1 MIQLYKMSHL
11 SEPCT
16 NKNKIEL
23 ELDLPNY
30 ATKSDLK
37 NATGVVV
44 SQFAK
49 KDVYDELV
57 SAF

>member
-1 MIQLYKMSHL
+1 MIQLYKMRHL

>member
-1 MIQLYKMSHL
+1 MSHL

-37 NATGVVV
+37 TQQALLYHNLL
-44 SQFAK
+44 K
-49 KDVYDELV
+49 KMYMMNWLV
-57 SAF
+57 PSDY